1 MHLNERGMNME
12 SNYPVDPK
20 NLSDKGTK
28 GVMSSA
34 AGLGMLGVNALLGV
48 PVVGTVISAGL
59 LALGATGLL
68 GKTKTDKTSGTVL
81 TVAGVA
87 GLTTLFLPGLAHSI
101 CRWEGSDCWG
111 MGYTIFLAF
120 SVACTGKNEEIS
132 HRDLRLRD
140 EQGRIRGD
148 GDDAAR
154 ARLGAL
160 RRGRGRAYTL
170 EHLYG
175 AGDC

>member
-1 MHLNERGMNME
+1 MNME

-20 NLSDKGTK
+20 NLSDKGTR

-59 LALGATGLL
+59 LVLGATGLL

-101 CRWEGSDCWG
+101 LSLGG
-111 MGYTIFLAF
+111 IGLLGYGVYNLFGFFRGL
-120 SVACTGKNEEIS
+120 
-132 HRDLRLRD
+132 HRKK
-140 EQGRIRGD
+140 
-148 GDDAAR
+148 
-154 ARLGAL
+154 
-160 RRGRGRAYTL
+160 
-170 EHLYG
+170 
-175 AGDC
+175 

>member
-1 MHLNERGMNME
+1 
-12 SNYPVDPK
+12 
-20 NLSDKGTK
+20 
-28 GVMSSA
+28 
-34 AGLGMLGVNALLGV
+34 MLGVNALLGV
-48 PVVGTVISAGL
+48 PVVGTVISVGL

-101 CRWEGSDCWG
+101 LSLGG
-111 MGYTIFLAF
+111 IGLLGYGVYNLF
-120 SVACTGKNEEIS
+120 SFFRGLHRKNEEIS

>member
-1 MHLNERGMNME
+1 MNME

-20 NLSDKGTK
+20 NLSDKGTR

-59 LALGATGLL
+59 LVLGATGLL

-87 GLTTLFLPGLAHSI
+87 GLTTLFLPGLANSI
-101 CRWEGSDCWG
+101 LSLGG
-111 MGYTIFLAF
+111 IGLLGYGVYNLF
-120 SVACTGKNEEIS
+120 SFFRGL
-132 HRDLRLRD
+132 HRKK
-140 EQGRIRGD
+140 
-148 GDDAAR
+148 
-154 ARLGAL
+154 
-160 RRGRGRAYTL
+160 
-170 EHLYG
+170 
-175 AGDC
+175 

>member
-1 MHLNERGMNME
+1 MNME

-87 GLTTLFLPGLAHSI
+87 GLTTCFAGPCPFDFVAGRDRI
-101 CRWEGSDCWG
+101 VGVWG
-111 MGYTIFLAF
+111 IQSF
-120 SVACTGKNEEIS
+120 
-132 HRDLRLRD
+132 
-140 EQGRIRGD
+140 
-148 GDDAAR
+148 
-154 ARLGAL
+154 
-160 RRGRGRAYTL
+160 
-170 EHLYG
+170 
-175 AGDC
+175 